1 MGVDETEELM
11 TPAPGSEFPDSE
23 IGELRS
29 SAEHLED
36 EEVEGLEG
44 LKKSLNAIN
53 VKAPNMIGDIK
64 IDISE
69 FPNSYKEN
77 GVKEREILQIA
88 ENFRRQYIHLY
99 RDRKPIYVTPLNECG
114 VDKLVCM
121 TLRPTLLP
129 YIELHTWDGA
139 SDFVADYLNYEALD
153 PPTELP
159 TVLASPQTIL
169 RRQKGNSFD
178 YSTLLCSLLLGAG
191 YDAYV
196 VSGYASRE
204 ICNMDQS
211 RETCPLLKGD
221 GEVKETVERGQ
232 TKKYAVKPPKDLQ
245 SKFERRQKQKKID
258 AEKEKEEELKKEKLE
273 KLAALEKP
281 PPDPLHGLRVH
292 SWIVVLAGKREVPE
306 TFFIDALSG
315 LAYTTND
322 ERFHGIESIWNH
334 QNYWVN
340 MQDCSS
346 GCKEL
351 MWDLLDCTG
360 WEYMFNTT
368 DRQLML
374 ASFQEAD
381 NEESPPDET
390 DGGFRDLDEE
400 GVQSQRPTLQDDD
413 IIVDMP
419 PSWTENIVITPKD
432 FEMRCPAGKK
442 VKLYKKAKL
451 EKFAP
456 YLMKD
461 GLVSRLSVYSDSE
474 MKALVETKEFYRHR
488 ADKLKERIVNN
499 ETGFC
504 TENYYPGRSS
514 ALCEHVYKVNSS
526 AASSDRVMTFYHKA
540 RVDGLAR
547 REEHALEMTEAF
559 AERPDHLYY
568 RHTLFNAKKNFAPSG
583 PPGMGSKGIS
593 RIVERFHRNPDLG
606 ANDDVAEIVYNAIED
621 KISLTYHT
629 EEERISA
636 SVREFQKPP
645 GLEEKGVVT
654 FTPDLHRTFQVDPTV
669 RPKRNLELYE
679 MLVDLLRKEETSKQ
693 AIRQAEIETKELL
706 EERMKEELV
715 SELEV
720 SVYDTERNEKYR
732 TLRRDLERKA
742 VEEELRR
749 HEMELDYLAPF
760 LAQLGDP
767 PTLTKMQASKLKS
780 DCLADLKQR
789 LIDKA
794 NLIQSRFERET
805 AELQRKQQWYQQNQ
819 VSMLKEDED
828 EYLSYC
834 AEAMFRIH
842 ILELR
847 LNRHREMAPHTYEAL
862 EKKLRNDPRLID
874 LL

>member
-1 MGVDETEELM
+1 LQALKKELSGINVN
-11 TPAPGSEFPDSE
+11 TPLFMNGIKLDLSEFPQ
-23 IGELRS
+23 
-29 SAEHLED
+29 
-36 EEVEGLEG
+36 
-44 LKKSLNAIN
+44 
-53 VKAPNMIGDIK
+53 
-64 IDISE
+64 
-69 FPNSYKEN
+69 SYKEN
-77 GVKEREILQIA
+77 NVKEKEILQIA

-99 RDRKPIYVTPLNECG
+99 RDRKPIFVTPANECG
-114 VDKLVCM
+114 VEKLVCM

-129 YIELHTWDGA
+129 FIELHTWDGA
-139 SDFVADYLNYEALD
+139 ADFVADYLNYEALD

-159 TVLASPQTIL
+159 NMLASPMTII

-178 YSTLLCSLLLGAG
+178 YATLLCSLLLGAG

-204 ICNMDQS
+204 LCNMDQT
-211 RETCPLLKGD
+211 REVCPLLKGE
-221 GEVKETVERGQ
+221 GEVEKKEEKSLSR
-232 TKKYAVKPPKDLQ
+232 KYAVKPPKDLQ

-258 AEKEKEEELKKEKLE
+258 AEKEKEAELKKEKLI

-292 SWIVVLAGKREVPE
+292 SWVVVLAGKREVPE
-306 TFFIDALSG
+306 TFFVDPLTG
-315 LAYTTND
+315 LAHTIND

-381 NEESPPDET
+381 DEMPEEGS
-390 DGGFRDLDEE
+390 GFRDGDEDTISRAE
-400 GVQSQRPTLQDDD
+400 RQTLQDDD
-413 IIVDMP
+413 LIVDMP
-419 PSWTENIVITPKD
+419 PSWTENILITPKD
-432 FEMRCPAGKK
+432 FDNRCPAGKK

-451 EKFAP
+451 EKFAS

-461 GLVSRLSVYSDSE
+461 GLVSRLSVYGDNE
-474 MKALVETKEFYRHR
+474 LQTLIETKEFYKHR

-499 ETGFC
+499 ETGYC
-504 TENYYPGRSS
+504 TENYYPGRPS
-514 ALCEHVYKVNSS
+514 ALREHVYKLNSS
-526 AASSDRVMTFYHKA
+526 STDSYRVMTFYHKA

-547 REEHALEMTEAF
+547 REEKQLEMTESF
-559 AERPDHLYY
+559 SDRPDHLFY
-568 RHTLFNAKKNFAPSG
+568 RHTLFNTKKSFAPAAA
-583 PPGMGSKGIS
+583 PGMGAKGIS
-593 RIVERFHRNPDLG
+593 RIVERFHRNPDIG

-621 KISLTYHT
+621 KISMTYHT
-629 EEERISA
+629 EEDRISA

-679 MLVDLLRKEETSKQ
+679 MLVDLLKKEEASKH

-732 TLRRDLERKA
+732 TLRRELERKA

-767 PTLTKMQASKLKS
+767 PTLTKMQAVKLKS

-805 AELQRKQQWYQQNQ
+805 SELQRKQQWYQQNQ

>member
-1 MGVDETEELM
+1 
-11 TPAPGSEFPDSE
+11 
-23 IGELRS
+23 
-29 SAEHLED
+29 
-36 EEVEGLEG
+36 
-44 LKKSLNAIN
+44 
-53 VKAPNMIGDIK
+53 
-64 IDISE
+64 
-69 FPNSYKEN
+69 
-77 GVKEREILQIA
+77 
-88 ENFRRQYIHLY
+88 
-99 RDRKPIYVTPLNECG
+99 
-114 VDKLVCM
+114 
-121 TLRPTLLP
+121 
-129 YIELHTWDGA
+129 
-139 SDFVADYLNYEALD
+139 
-153 PPTELP
+153 
-159 TVLASPQTIL
+159 
-169 RRQKGNSFD
+169 
-178 YSTLLCSLLLGAG
+178 
-191 YDAYV
+191 
-196 VSGYASRE
+196 
-204 ICNMDQS
+204 
-211 RETCPLLKGD
+211 
-221 GEVKETVERGQ
+221 
-232 TKKYAVKPPKDLQ
+232 LQ
-245 SKFERRQKQKKID
+245 SKFERRQKQKKVD
-258 AEKEKEEELKKEKLE
+258 AEKEKEEELRKEKLE

-306 TFFIDALSG
+306 TFFVDALSG
-315 LAYTTND
+315 LAYATYD

-340 MQDCSS
+340 MQDCTS
-346 GCKEL
+346 GCKDL

-381 NEESPPDET
+381 ADDSPQDDGE
-390 DGGFRDLDEE
+390 GGFRDPFDEE
-400 GVQSQRPTLQDDD
+400 GGQGPRQTLQDDD
-413 IIVDMP
+413 TIVDMP

-442 VKLYKKAKL
+442 IKLYKKAKL

-461 GLVSRLSVYSDSE
+461 GLVSRLSVYGDSE
-474 MKALVETKEFYRHR
+474 MKELVETKEFYRHR
-488 ADKLKERIVNN
+488 ADKLKERIVNT

-504 TENYYPGRSS
+504 TENYYPGRTS
-514 ALCEHVYKVNSS
+514 ALREHVYNVSS
-526 AASSDRVMTFYHKA
+526 STANSDRVMTFYHKA

-547 REEHALEMTEAF
+547 REEHALEMTESF
-559 AERPDHLYY
+559 AERPDHLFH
-568 RHTLFNAKKNFAPSG
+568 RHTLFNTKKNFGPAA
-583 PPGMGSKGIS
+583 PPGTGNKAIS
-593 RIVERFHRNPDLG
+593 RIVERFHRNPDVG

-654 FTPDLHRTFQVDPTV
+654 FAPDLHRTFQVDPTV

-679 MLVDLLRKEETSKQ
+679 MLVDLLHKEEVSKQ
-693 AIRQAEIETKELL
+693 SIRQAEVETKELL

-720 SVYDTERNEKYR
+720 SVYDTERNDKYR